1 MKADYVF
8 LNGQV
13 VTVNAR
19 NEVTEAVA
27 VKGNRILAVG
37 TNEAMKEF
45 VGPGTEVI
53 DLKGNS
59 LLPGFIDSH
68 FHVTVRALTKIT
80 IDCYHSP
87 DINSIGSLIEA
98 LKAKARVTP
107 PGQWILA
114 TNYFESRIAEKRFPT
129 RWELDQASTEHPI
142 FVMRMDIHNSFVN
155 SKALELAGIGDHT
168 PDPVG
173 GHYRRDERGVPNGIL
188 VENAHFRM
196 FDMTRPPDGEMMK
209 GMAIVSRELA
219 EHGITS
225 VHDAGGYGA
234 DDIRLMQM
242 ASRSGVMKSRIW
254 AFLLSLYNPRRYI
267 ETAIRAGMV
276 TGMGDEKFRL
286 GPVKIFVDGGSG
298 GPNIA
303 VRQPYSHD
311 PNDYGTLFYTQE
323 EINEIFIPAH
333 AKGFQITA
341 HANGDRAI
349 EMMLNMFELALEKYP
364 RPHRHRIEHAGLTQP
379 DLLERMRKLGIIV
392 APNPGF
398 YKYLGDLYAKFYGE
412 RIMHPIR
419 SWIDAGIKPMAG
431 SDSPCVPEFSPLLG
445 IWGAVTRLSG
455 SGRVYGPEQRIGIM
469 DAIRLYTWNGAYA
482 SFEEE
487 IKGSIEP
494 GKLADL
500 VALNGRILDVDANG
514 IKDLEV
520 ALTMIDGEPV
530 YQK

>member
-8 LNGQV
+8 RNGQV
-13 VTVNAR
+13 VTVNAQ
-19 NEVTEAVA
+19 NEVAEAVA
-27 VKGNRILAVG
+27 VKENRIVAVG
-37 TNEAMKEF
+37 SNGQIDEYI
-45 VGPGTEVI
+45 GSGTEVI

-68 FHVTVRALTKIT
+68 FHLTIRALTKVT

-87 DINSIGSLIEA
+87 DIRSIGDLIEA
-98 LKAKARVTP
+98 LRARARVTP
-107 PGQWILA
+107 PGQWIVA
-114 TNYFESRIAEKRFPT
+114 TNYFESKMAEKRFPT

-155 SKALELAGIGDHT
+155 SKALELAGIDEHT
-168 PDPVG
+168 PDPAG
-173 GHYRRDERGVPNGIL
+173 GHYMRDEGGVPNGIL
-188 VENAHFRM
+188 VENAHFKM
-196 FDMTRPPDGEMMK
+196 MDLTRPSDEVLLK
-209 GMAIVSRELA
+209 GLAAVSRELV
-219 EHGITS
+219 EFGITS

-234 DDIRLMQM
+234 DDIRLMQQ
-242 ASRSGVMKSRIW
+242 ASRSGIFKSRIW
-254 AFLLSLYNPRRYI
+254 AFLLSLYNPRQYI

-303 VRQPYSHD
+303 VRQPYTHN

-323 EINEIFIPAH
+323 EINDIFIPAH

-364 RPHRHRIEHAGLTQP
+364 RPHRHRLEHAGLTQP
-379 DLLERMRKLGIIV
+379 DLLERMKKLGIVI

-398 YKYLGDLYAKFYGE
+398 YKYLGDLYEKFYAP
-412 RIMHPIR
+412 RIMHPIK
-419 SWIDAGIKPMAG
+419 SWIDAGLKPMAG
-431 SDSPCVPEFSPLLG
+431 SDSPCVPEFHPMLG
-445 IWGAVTRLSG
+445 IWGAVTRISG
-455 SGRVYGPEQRIGIM
+455 SGKVYGPEQRISLM
-469 DAIRLYTWNGAYA
+469 DAIRLYTWNGAHA
-482 SFEEE
+482 SFEED

-500 VALNGRILDVDANG
+500 VALNGRILDVDANDL
-514 IKDLEV
+514 KDMNVE
-520 ALTMIDGEPV
+520 LTMIDGELL
-530 YQK
+530 YKK